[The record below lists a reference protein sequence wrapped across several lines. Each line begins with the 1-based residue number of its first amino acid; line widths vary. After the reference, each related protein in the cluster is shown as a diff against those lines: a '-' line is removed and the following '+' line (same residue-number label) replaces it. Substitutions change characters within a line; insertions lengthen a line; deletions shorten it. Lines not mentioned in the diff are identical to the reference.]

1 MRRLGLWIVL
11 AVSVFGITSPVAA
24 SSLSG
29 VSAPSRSHK
38 YENVTCTNEP
48 IAIPE
53 QGAVGDLTLPSPTV
67 TAIDESNTNPADDA
81 TIAAITTPIE
91 QAIAC
96 QNAGDVLRMLASFSD
111 RWIAERFS
119 GYDLVFYGRFLD
131 AAGSATPVPDDGQ
144 LSLVSIDDVRSRT
157 DGAVLASVVTNMNG
171 QEQTSLLVLVETA
184 DGWKIDGSQP
194 VPAES

>member
-11 AVSVFGITSPVAA
+11 AICMLGVAAPVAA
-24 SSLSG
+24 SGLIGSG
-29 VSAPSRSHK
+29 APKRS
-38 YENVTCTNEP
+38 YQYQAADCTNEP

-53 QGAVGDLTLPSPTV
+53 QGVVGDLTLPSPTV
-67 TAIDESNTNPADDA
+67 TAIDESDTTPADDA

-111 RWIAERFS
+111 RWITERFS
-119 GYDLVFYGRFLD
+119 GYDLVFYRRFLE
-131 AAGSATPVPDDGQ
+131 AAGSATPAPDDGE
-144 LSLVSIDDVRSRT
+144 LSLVSIDDVRIRA
-157 DGAVLASVVTNMNG
+157 DGAVLATVATNMNG
-171 QEQTSLLVLVETA
+171 QEQTSLLVLVETT

-194 VPAES
+194 VPAGN